1 MSSSMTGFGRGESS
15 SENRRVTVE
24 IKSINNRYCDIQI
37 RMPRVLA
44 SLENRVREQVGKR
57 ISRGKVDLT
66 IGYDDSSSES
76 TRVVCNVGLAKAY
89 AEALRDLARATG
101 VADGLSA
108 RVLGQFGDVMHVE
121 PAVVDPE
128 QIWNLLSA
136 ALDLALTE
144 LCRMRALEGGRLVED
159 LLARADVIEECRLK
173 VADRAP
179 LVVADYRQRLL
190 DRIQELLGDQTA
202 ELFDGQRL
210 AGEVAMYAD
219 KCAIDEELVRLQSHL
234 AQLKATAA
242 LAEPVGKKLDF
253 LIQEINREI
262 NTIGSKANDLELVN
276 LVVTM
281 KSELEKIREQIQN
294 LE

>member
-1 MSSSMTGFGRGESS
+1 
-15 SENRRVTVE
+15 
-24 IKSINNRYCDIQI
+24 
-37 RMPRVLA
+37 MPRVLA
-44 SLENRVREQVGKR
+44 SLENRVREQVGRR

-76 TRVVCNVGLAKAY
+76 PGWSAMSVWPKLMPMPCGTWP
-89 AEALRDLARATG
+89 
-101 VADGLSA
+101 DGRCAGRLTA
-108 RVLGQFGDVMHVE
+108 RVLGQFSDVMHVE

-128 QIWNLLSA
+128 QIWNLLAA

-144 LCRMRALEGGRLVED
+144 LCRMRALEGGRLVDD
-159 LLARADVIEECRLK
+159 LLLHADVIEDCRLK

-179 LVVADYRQRLL
+179 LVVAEYRQRLL
-190 DRIQELLGDQTA
+190 DRIQELLGEQTA
-202 ELFDGQRL
+202 ELFDEQRL
-210 AGEVAMYAD
+210 AGEVALYAD
-219 KCAIDEELVRLQSHL
+219 KCAIDEELVRLHSHL

-276 LVVTM
+276 QVVTM